1 MSRHFTG
8 VALELTPTGGFEPA
22 AAPPRRCGIRALLGH
37 VTGLRRALGHLLL
50 LAFAI
55 EVFALLS
62 PLFLGVTVDHAIVS
76 ADRDL
81 LLTLALAFGLL
92 LLLQT
97 GVDAL
102 RGWMLITLGA
112 SLKVQA
118 RTNLFSHLTTLPA
131 SYFEGRHVADVMSR
145 FDSQET
151 ILQALTTEPRGRD
164 PRRGDVRA
172 SRSP

>member
-1 MSRHFTG
+1 MR
-8 VALELTPTGGFEPA
+8 
-22 AAPPRRCGIRALLGH
+22 IRALLGQ

-62 PLFLGVTVDHAIVS
+62 PLFLGLTVDHAIVS

-97 GVDAL
+97 G
-102 RGWMLITLGA
+102 
-112 SLKVQA
+112 
-118 RTNLFSHLTTLPA
+118 
-131 SYFEGRHVADVMSR
+131 GR
-145 FDSQET
+145 
-151 ILQALTTEPRGRD
+151 
-164 PRRGDVRA
+164 RRCAAGC
-172 SRSP
+172 